1 MPAKKGQKMPSM
13 IGNKNAERWCLR
25 KATAFF
31 NEAVSLSF
39 DIKYDFFG
47 EIAKEIGS
55 YIDIFDYLS
64 IKFPTLQS
72 IKSQIKRNCEA
83 NCFSNAKKGKI
94 KEASAIVNL
103 KSNHGWV
110 DRQKV
115 TGEIEFDIKQLS
127 QDQAKEL
134 VLKLF
139 KKD

>member
-1 MPAKKGQKMPSM
+1 MPSM
-13 IGNKNAERWCLR
+13 IGNKNAERWGLR

-31 NEAVSLSF
+31 KEAVSLSF
-39 DIKYDFFG
+39 DIKYDFLG
-47 EIAKEIGS
+47 EIAKEMGS

-110 DRQKV
+110 DRQRIS
-115 TGEIEFDIKQLS
+115 GEIEFDIKNLS
-127 QDQAKEL
+127 KDQVKDL
-134 VLKLF
+134 VIKLF
-139 KKD
+139 KKE